1 MDGVTTAVA
10 RGAQV
15 LLALGGA
22 YVAVLWFASI
32 VWTYRDIEA
41 RSRNVITQ
49 VASTLLSVLFPF
61 IGIPLYMI
69 LRPKDTLDASYQ
81 RSLEEEYLLQD
92 LEELPLCPTC
102 QRFVEDDFVLCPH
115 CHGTLREPCVSCSRL
130 VDLRWAL
137 CPYCGTS
144 QDGRSIEP
152 VVATPERR
160 WVAPRRRQVTPVE
173 PGEAETGLSVPTPIG
188 ARPEPLVPGTLSEPA
203 IAATV
208 ARSRVGPQGP
218 RGITE
223 LPVHTPS
230 QGTSGAGNGANG
242 SHGVNGQS
250 TGRFTPPRRHQPAS
264 SANGHG
270 DRIPNVTPAPRR
282 EVAVNGVPT
291 SGRTDAIAV
300 GARNDG
306 G

>member
-32 VWTYRDIEA
+32 VWTFRDIEA

-69 LRPKDTLDASYQ
+69 LRPKDTLDGSYQ

-115 CHGTLREPCVSCSRL
+115 CHGTLREPCLSCARL
-130 VDLRWAL
+130 VDLRWSL
-137 CPYCGTS
+137 CPYCGTA
-144 QDGRSIEP
+144 QDGRSVEP
-152 VVATPERR
+152 VSVTPERR
-160 WVAPRRRQVTPVE
+160 WVAPRRRSATPVDRE
-173 PGEAETGLSVPTPIG
+173 DAAARGGAAVPTPLSP
-188 ARPEPLVPGTLSEPA
+188 RPEPNVADEPVV
-203 IAATV
+203 AAASRTRL
-208 ARSRVGPQGP
+208 RSQGP
-218 RGITE
+218 SEITE
-223 LPVHTPS
+223 LPVN
-230 QGTSGAGNGANG
+230 GTA
-242 SHGVNGQS
+242 HGVNGVS
-250 TGRFTPPRRHQPAS
+250 TGRFTPPRRQQPALTQNGRVGTVS
-264 SANGHG
+264 SPGPTRDVAPANG
-270 DRIPNVTPAPRR
+270 TARR
-282 EVAVNGVPT
+282 VEVLAAAAT
-291 SGRTDAIAV
+291 GRTD
-300 GARNDG
+300 GD
-306 G
+306 